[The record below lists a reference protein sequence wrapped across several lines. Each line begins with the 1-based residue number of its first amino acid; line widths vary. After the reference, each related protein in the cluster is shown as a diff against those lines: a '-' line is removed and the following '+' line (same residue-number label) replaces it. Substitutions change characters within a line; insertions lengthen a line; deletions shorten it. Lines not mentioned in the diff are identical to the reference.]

1 MRKYLLQMIKGII
14 HQEAIFL
21 NLCEPNSK
29 ENFVIIFGR
38 LKTPSLLFLNK
49 NRHQAG

>member
-1 MRKYLLQMIKGII
+1 MEIIGIHKMTFRKKEYREKKYLLQMIKGII

-29 ENFVIIFGR
+29 ENFVII
-38 LKTPSLLFLNK
+38 T
-49 NRHQAG
+49 